1 MDLNAACS
9 GFVYSLVTGFGMLA
23 LGNKRVLVIGSET
36 LSRVTDWEDR
46 STAILFGDGA
56 GPL

>member
-1 MDLNAACS
+1 
-9 GFVYSLVTGFGMLA
+9 MLA

-56 GPL
+56 GAFVIEASNTKVLS